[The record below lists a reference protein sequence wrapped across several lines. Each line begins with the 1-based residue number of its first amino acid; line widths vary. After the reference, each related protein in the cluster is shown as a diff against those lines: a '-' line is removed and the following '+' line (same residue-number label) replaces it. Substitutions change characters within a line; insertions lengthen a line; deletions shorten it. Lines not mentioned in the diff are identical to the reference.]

1 MSSFS
6 IGETLNGEHLDAVL
20 CVAGGW
26 AGGNASSENMIK
38 NSEILWK
45 QNVWTSTI
53 SARIA
58 ALYLKKGGL
67 LQFTGAASVRFSFIH
82 IRKKEIP
89 SVHVQ
94 YCLVMSKVI

>member
-1 MSSFS
+1 MQNRKLFS
-6 IGETLNGEHLDAVL
+6 VGEALNGERLDSVL

-26 AGGNASSENMIK
+26 AGGNANSENMIK

-58 ALYLKKGGL
+58 ALYLKEGGL
-67 LQFTGAASVRFSFIH
+67 LQFIGAASVTFSIS
-82 IRKKEIP
+82 P
-89 SVHVQ
+89 
-94 YCLVMSKVI
+94 Y